1 MTRAHLACRPTSR
14 SWPYRPIRLSSIP
27 SSAYGS
33 TSRSASSRTGCMTT
47 TTLSSMPPARLGGA
61 SPRRPAASNRSAA
74 TPGSRRSRFRVDGMR
89 RGQMTVLDQEGI
101 ELADTV
107 DAEMEAA
114 QRAQQIL
121 NRGSLNGGSLNG
133 KFLNGKFLNG
143 QSASRGRIIVADDNW
158 QTVFELAF

>member
-1 MTRAHLACRPTSR
+1 
-14 SWPYRPIRLSSIP
+14 
-27 SSAYGS
+27 
-33 TSRSASSRTGCMTT
+33 
-47 TTLSSMPPARLGGA
+47 MPRYY
-61 SPRRPAASNRSAA
+61 
-74 TPGSRRSRFRVDGMR
+74 FHVR

-143 QSASRGRIIVADDNW
+143 QSAAAGG
-158 QTVFELAF
+158 